1 MSSRASAIAYLALAA
16 VCLFWGT
23 TYLGIRMALESFP
36 PAVLVA
42 LRYFISGGLLLAA
55 ARMQG
60 AHLPRG
66 RELRS
71 AALSGVLIIGIGNG
85 ALVWAEELVPSGLA
99 SLILTVSPFW
109 FVIFEAVLPGGV
121 KLHAPT
127 IFGMAIGFTGTALLF
142 LPGLGSTGFST
153 RTLAGFLILQVGC
166 IAWCL
171 GSILQRRQLTRAHPV
186 VTGAVQQIASSL
198 AFVPLAWVVPHG
210 PIVWHARAIWAVAYL
225 VVFGSI
231 VGYSAYAYAIAK
243 LPVAI
248 VSIYP
253 YVNSIVAVALGWL
266 FYREPFGSREFLAMV
281 IIFAGV
287 GIVKWQS
294 AKVEKAA
301 AAAVKA

>member
-1 MSSRASAIAYLALAA
+1 MSSRSSAFAYVALAA

-36 PAVLVA
+36 PAVLVS

-55 ARMQG
+55 ARVQG

-71 AALSGVLIIGIGNG
+71 AALSGILIIGIGNG
-85 ALVWAEELVPSGLA
+85 ALSWAEQLVPSGLA

-109 FVIFEAVLPGGV
+109 FVIFEALLPGGV

-127 IFGMAIGFTGTALLF
+127 IWGMVIGFAGTALLF
-142 LPGLGSTGFST
+142 LPGIGSTGFSP
-153 RTLAGFLILQVGC
+153 RTLAGFAILQVGC

-171 GSILQRRQLTRAHPV
+171 GSIVQRRQPTRAHPF
-186 VTGAVQQIASSL
+186 VTGAVQQMASSL
-198 AFVPLAWVVPHG
+198 AFLPVALAVPHG

-231 VGYSAYAYAIAK
+231 VGYSAYAYSIAR

-266 FYREPFGSREFLAMV
+266 FYKEPFGRRELLAMV
-281 IIFAGV
+281 IVFLGV

-294 AKVEKAA
+294 AKVEAPAGVAA
-301 AAAVKA
+301 ES